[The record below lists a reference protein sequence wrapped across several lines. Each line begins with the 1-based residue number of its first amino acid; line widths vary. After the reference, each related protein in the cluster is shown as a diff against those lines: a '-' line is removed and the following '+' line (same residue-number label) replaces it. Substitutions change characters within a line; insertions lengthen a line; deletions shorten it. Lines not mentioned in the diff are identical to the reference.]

1 MKKRLPFYLIF
12 LVQGVFLGMGL
23 VNAQQLVLSLN
34 SNPAILPST
43 QQVQPIANQESEKAQ
58 QSNPG
63 SNNTRDSQLQGYDR
77 IIKNTD
83 KLPGLFTLYRHKATG
98 KIYLEIKREQL
109 HKNYLATITMASG
122 IGERGIYSGLPLQDF
137 LFYLRRVNN
146 NLHFIVRN
154 VNFRTSQGD
163 PQARSVDRSFSD
175 SVLYS
180 LPIKSTHP
188 QQQTMLVDLG
198 DLLLKDVPNLSA
210 MLTQVLD
217 IRYQLD
223 KDKTYFGAAKAFPLN
238 IEIDSVYNFSS
249 SDNSSNRVYLPTVP
263 DTRALTLKVHYSFS
277 QLPENNGYVPRLAD
291 ERIGYFITTYQDF
304 SKDDSRDLYV
314 RYINRWHLQK
324 QDISTSPPTPL
335 PQGEA
340 SNIPSPP
347 LSPPKQPIVFW
358 IENTVPLEYRDA
370 IREGVLMWNKA
381 FEKAGFK
388 DAIQVRQMPD
398 DAKWNPADV
407 RYNTIRWLNSLDG
420 AFARG
425 PSRVNPLTGQIL
437 DADII
442 VDAGLV
448 RSRKQEF
455 RALIQSNQSETN
467 SFLANL
473 INNGSLCTHSS
484 SNPDAEMQ
492 KKTFLS
498 SLARDNDLCYGVE
511 SANQL
516 AMGSVAL
523 SLLNEE
529 KPSHEK
535 IKEYVHQFVR
545 SLIAHEVGHTLG
557 LRHNFRGSTF
567 LKPEELNNTEITRS
581 KGMSSSVMDYLPV
594 NLAPPD
600 AQQGD
605 YFTNIVGPYDEWAI
619 EYGYKI
625 SGATA
630 PAAEKQF
637 LAEITQKQ
645 TTNPE
650 LSYSPDEDSYDL
662 DPTANRYDMSSD
674 PLRYSLWQL
683 DNARLMWDRL
693 NKRSPADDESYSDV
707 SELFDRVFV
716 YYLQNVSFIMKYIGG
731 QSFYRDRPGSANA
744 RLPFEAVSVEK
755 QREALTAIQKYVF
768 AEDAFNFPPELLN
781 KLAPSRWEDWS
792 DRLEVDRL
800 DYPIHDSIFMP
811 QSYVLRSLLSNNRL
825 KRLRDIELKTQS
837 GQALTMP
844 ELFNTLQTGI
854 WTEVLQAENN
864 AIKISSLRRALQREH
879 LNILVGM
886 VLRTNK
892 VPEDARTLAW
902 EKLRQLRHKLD
913 LTLKKEDSYLDDYTK
928 AHLEETRARI
938 YKVLDA
944 PLPSKRLGRGG

>member
-12 LVQGVFLGMGL
+12 LVQGVFLGIGL
-23 VNAQQLVLSLN
+23 VNAQQLALSLN

-43 QQVQPIANQESEKAQ
+43 QQVQPIANKESEKAQ
-58 QSNPG
+58 QSNPD

-249 SDNSSNRVYLPTVP
+249 SDNSSDRVYLPTVP
-263 DTRALTLKVHYSFS
+263 DTRAVTLKVHYSFS
-277 QLPENNGYVPRLAD
+277 QLPENNGYIPRLAD

-340 SNIPSPP
+340 SNTPTPP

-484 SNPDAEMQ
+484 SNPEAEMQ

-567 LKPEELNNTEITRS
+567 LKPEELNNTDITRS

-630 PAAEKQF
+630 PADEKQF
-637 LAEITQKQ
+637 LAEIAQKQ
-645 TTNPE
+645 TINPE
-650 LSYSPDEDSYDL
+650 LSYAPDEDSYDL

-693 NKRSPADDESYSDV
+693 NKRSPADDESYSDL

-781 KLAPSRWEDWS
+781 KLAPSRWEDWG

-825 KRLRDIELKTQS
+825 KRLRDIELKIQS

-854 WTEVLQAENN
+854 WKEVLQAENN
-864 AIKISSLRRALQREH
+864 AVKISSLRRALQREH

-902 EKLRQLRHKLD
+902 EKLRQLRQKLD
-913 LTLKKEDSYLDDYTK
+913 LTLKHEDSNLDDYTK
-928 AHLEETRARI
+928 AHLSETRARI

-944 PLPSKRLGRGG
+944 PLPSKRLRG